1 MPQSKPH
8 IMPPVVIYGM
18 LALGL
23 ISAFAFRVIIVLER
37 VEPSWVRPAWYV
49 GAGGYVFFFFYRY
62 RITRKRKNTIKK
74 NRLIEKVREEEC
86 LTGEDRDLVLY
97 LLNSIRSSKEDI
109 NYAVI
114 FLLSVLAI
122 AADIWLWTL
131 KQP

>member
-1 MPQSKPH
+1 
-8 IMPPVVIYGM
+8 M

-37 VEPSWVRPAWYV
+37 MEPSWVRPAWYV

-62 RITRKRKNTIKK
+62 RITRKRKNTIRRY
-74 NRLIEKVREEEC
+74 RLIEKVRREEC

-97 LLNSIRSSKEDI
+97 LLNSIKSSREDI

-114 FLLSVLAI
+114 FVLSVLAI

-131 KQP
+131 K

>member
-1 MPQSKPH
+1 
-8 IMPPVVIYGM
+8 MPPVVIYGM

-37 VEPSWVRPAWYV
+37 VEPSWVRLAWYV

-97 LLNSIRSSKEDI
+97 LLNSIRSSREDI

>member
-1 MPQSKPH
+1 MPVRKPH
-8 IMPPVVIYGM
+8 LMPPYVIYGM

-23 ISAFAFRVIIVLER
+23 VSAFAFRVIIVLER
-37 VEPSWVRPAWYV
+37 VEPAWVRPAWYV

-74 NRLIEKVREEEC
+74 NRLIEKVRDEEC
-86 LTGEDRDLVLY
+86 LAGEDKDLVLY

-114 FLLSVLAI
+114 FALSVLAI
-122 AADIWLWTL
+122 AADLWLWFL
-131 KQP
+131 K

>member
-1 MPQSKPH
+1 
-8 IMPPVVIYGM
+8 MPPVVIYGM